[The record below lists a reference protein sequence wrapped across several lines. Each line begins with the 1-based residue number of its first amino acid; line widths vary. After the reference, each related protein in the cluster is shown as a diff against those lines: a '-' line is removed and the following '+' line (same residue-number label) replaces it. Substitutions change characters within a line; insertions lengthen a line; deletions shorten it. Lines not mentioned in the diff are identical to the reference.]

1 MHISENTIEENK
13 TFMNENTITNTSTA
27 NTSTS
32 TIATDA
38 TANTSTAN
46 TNTANT
52 DTNTNTQKTTK
63 TTNKLWLVKHARAL
77 SFIAYMAVVAVVMYF
92 HEPWFDEAQSWLIA
106 RDSSFVDLLTLRPHY
121 EGHPPLWTLLLS
133 IPAKTGIP
141 YEIGLKGVQLL
152 CVALLGGWLI
162 FRAPFSKLAVFLLPF
177 TYFLCFQYGV
187 TSRPYALLCAAL
199 FMVAHYWKQSDSK
212 PSDTWKLALS
222 LVLLCAISAYGIALA
237 AGFALAWIWRATK
250 SAGIKK
256 AFAEIV
262 SNTNR
267 LVSWII
273 LALVGIASIICI
285 WPASNAFASRETFD
299 GNSPL
304 TQFLSFIFVMPS
316 ESMFTQFA
324 GDVSLRR
331 LTLSVPSAIICV
343 IISILIWDFAVRI
356 AYRRG
361 MLVSLILPYL
371 TFAAVATQY
380 FTLHHAGIVFA
391 FFIAQL
397 WMCIAC
403 KPLES
408 KDIPAIIFK
417 LFKVVN
423 KSANKSENKTEDKD
437 TNKSARSK
445 VTTSVITA
453 IITIVLLSPSLIWN
467 AYSCVN
473 DIRFDY
479 SGSRALAQFIKQ
491 KHAENKRFVTSWL
504 HQDEKTD
511 KQGNVIVPEFE
522 DIHQYS
528 WQLITANPYFL
539 KNLIDC
545 SYKNSSFITNEQIS
559 RYQAS
564 DELSACRA
572 KKEPEF
578 FVTES
583 SKPWYYFVSLNY
595 NIDHYTDRVIAETKS
610 SWKSKISKGKII
622 VYERKNN
629 IKKLQ

>member
-1 MHISENTIEENK
+1 MSEN
-13 TFMNENTITNTSTA
+13 
-27 NTSTS
+27 
-32 TIATDA
+32 A
-38 TANTSTAN
+38 TANANAITTYATAT
-46 TNTANT
+46 TNT
-52 DTNTNTQKTTK
+52 TK
-63 TTNKLWLVKHARAL
+63 NLNISNKLWFVKHVRAL
-77 SFIAYMAVVAVVMYF
+77 IFIAYIAVVVVVMCF

-106 RDSSFVDLLTLRPHY
+106 RDSSFADLLTLRPHY

-133 IPAKTGIP
+133 ITAKTGVP
-141 YEIGLKGVQLL
+141 YEIGLKGVQIL
-152 CVALLGGWLI
+152 CTALLGGWLI

-187 TSRPYALLCAAL
+187 TSRPYALLCTAL

-237 AGFALAWIWRATK
+237 AGFALAWIWRAAK

-256 AFAEIV
+256 AFAEIF
-262 SNTNR
+262 SNANR

-343 IISILIWDFAVRI
+343 IISILIWAFAVRI

-371 TFAAVATQY
+371 TFAAIATQY
-380 FTLHHAGIVFA
+380 FTLHHVGIVFV
-391 FFIAQL
+391 FFVAQL
-397 WMCIAC
+397 WMCIAR

-408 KDIPAIIFK
+408 KDMPTIIFR
-417 LFKVVN
+417 LFKAEYKN
-423 KSANKSENKTEDKD
+423 TNKTE
-437 TNKSARSK
+437 NSNSKSASKSAGSK
-445 VTTSVITA
+445 VIA
-453 IITIVLLSPSLIWN
+453 GIITVVLLYPSLVWN

-491 KHAENKRFVTSWL
+491 NHAENKRFVTSWL

-528 WQLITANPYFL
+528 WQLITANPYFS

-545 SYKNSSFITNEQIS
+545 SYKNSSFITNERPSQE
-559 RYQAS
+559 QAS
-564 DELSACRA
+564 NEMAVCKA

-595 NIDHYTDRVIAETKS
+595 NIDHYTERTIAKTKS
-610 SWKSKISKGKII
+610 SWKAKTSEGRII

-629 IKKLQ
+629 QRIYINM

>member
-13 TFMNENTITNTSTA
+13 TFMNENTITNT
-27 NTSTS
+27 
-32 TIATDA
+32 IATDA
-38 TANTSTAN
+38 TANTST
-46 TNTANT
+46 
-52 DTNTNTQKTTK
+52 NTNTQKTTNTTK

-267 LVSWII
+267 LVSWVI

-343 IISILIWDFAVRI
+343 IISILIWAFAVRI

-397 WMCIAC
+397 WMCIARE
-403 KPLES
+403 PLES

-437 TNKSARSK
+437 TNKSAISK

-528 WQLITANPYFL
+528 WQLITANPYFS

-545 SYKNSSFITNEQIS
+545 SYKNSSFITNEQVS
-559 RYQAS
+559 RYQAA
-564 DELSACRA
+564 DELSACKA

-595 NIDHYTDRVIAETKS
+595 NIDHYTDHVIAETKS

>member
-1 MHISENTIEENK
+1 MSEN
-13 TFMNENTITNTSTA
+13 
-27 NTSTS
+27 
-32 TIATDA
+32 A
-38 TANTSTAN
+38 TANANAITTYATAT
-46 TNTANT
+46 TNT
-52 DTNTNTQKTTK
+52 TK
-63 TTNKLWLVKHARAL
+63 NLNISNKLWFVKHVRAL
-77 SFIAYMAVVAVVMYF
+77 IFIAYIAVVVVVMCF

-106 RDSSFVDLLTLRPHY
+106 RDSSFADLLTLRPHY

-133 IPAKTGIP
+133 ITAKTGVP
-141 YEIGLKGVQLL
+141 YEIGLKGVQIL
-152 CVALLGGWLI
+152 CTALLGGWLI

-187 TSRPYALLCAAL
+187 TSRPYALLCTAL

-237 AGFALAWIWRATK
+237 AGFALAWIWRAAK

-256 AFAEIV
+256 AFAEIF
-262 SNTNR
+262 SNANR

-343 IISILIWDFAVRI
+343 IISILIWAFAVRI

-371 TFAAVATQY
+371 TFAAIATQY
-380 FTLHHAGIVFA
+380 FTLHHVGIVFV
-391 FFIAQL
+391 FFVAQL
-397 WMCIAC
+397 WMCIAR

-408 KDIPAIIFK
+408 KDMPTIIFR
-417 LFKVVN
+417 LFKAEYKN
-423 KSANKSENKTEDKD
+423 TNKTE
-437 TNKSARSK
+437 NSNSKSASKSAGSK
-445 VTTSVITA
+445 VIA
-453 IITIVLLSPSLIWN
+453 GIITVVLLYPSLVWN

-491 KHAENKRFVTSWL
+491 NHAENKRFVTSWL

-528 WQLITANPYFL
+528 WQLITANPYFS

-545 SYKNSSFITNEQIS
+545 SYKNSSFITNEQPS
-559 RYQAS
+559 QEQAS
-564 DELSACRA
+564 NEMGACKA
-572 KKEPEF
+572 KKEPKF

-583 SKPWYYFVSLNY
+583 DKPWYYFVYLNY
-595 NIDHYTDRVIAETKS
+595 NIDHYTEHTIAKTKS
-610 SWKSKISKGKII
+610 SWKAGVSEGRII
-622 VYERKNN
+622 VYERK
-629 IKKLQ
+629 K

>member
-1 MHISENTIEENK
+1 MSENT
-13 TFMNENTITNTSTA
+13 TVNTNAVI
-27 NTSTS
+27 
-32 TIATDA
+32 TDA
-38 TANTSTAN
+38 TAT
-46 TNTANT
+46 T
-52 DTNTNTQKTTK
+52 DTTK
-63 TTNKLWLVKHARAL
+63 TLNIPNKLWSVKHARAII
-77 SFIAYMAVVAVVMYF
+77 FIAYMAVVVVVMCF

-106 RDSSFVDLLTLRPHY
+106 RDSSFADLLTLRPHY

-133 IPAKTGIP
+133 IPAKTGVP

-152 CVALLGGWLI
+152 CTALLGGWLI

-222 LVLLCAISAYGIALA
+222 LVLLCAISAYGIALS
-237 AGFALAWIWRATK
+237 AGFALAWIWRAAK

-256 AFAEIV
+256 AFAEIF
-262 SNTNR
+262 SNINR

-285 WPASNAFASRETFD
+285 WPAANAFASRETFD

-343 IISILIWDFAVRI
+343 IISILIWAFAVRI

-371 TFAAVATQY
+371 TFAVVATQY

-391 FFIAQL
+391 FFVAQL
-397 WMCIAC
+397 WMCIAR
-403 KPLES
+403 KSLES
-408 KDIPAIIFK
+408 KDMPTIIFR

-423 KSANKSENKTEDKD
+423 KN
-437 TNKSARSK
+437 TNKAENSNSRSASK
-445 VTTSVITA
+445 SVGNKVIA
-453 IITIVLLSPSLIWN
+453 GIITVVLLSPSLIWN

-479 SGSRALAQFIKQ
+479 SGSRALAQSIKQ
-491 KHAENKRFVTSWL
+491 NHAENMRFVTSWL

-528 WQLITANPYFL
+528 WQLITANPYFS

-545 SYKNSSFITNEQIS
+545 SYKNSSFITNEQPS
-559 RYQAS
+559 QEQAS
-564 DELSACRA
+564 NEMDACKA
-572 KKEPEF
+572 KKEPKF

-583 SKPWYYFVSLNY
+583 DKPWYYFVYLNY
-595 NIDHYTDRVIAETKS
+595 NIDHYTERTIAKTKS
-610 SWKSKISKGKII
+610 SWKAGTSEGRII
-622 VYERKNN
+622 VYERK
-629 IKKLQ
+629 K

>member
-1 MHISENTIEENK
+1 MSENT
-13 TFMNENTITNTSTA
+13 TVNTNAVI
-27 NTSTS
+27 
-32 TIATDA
+32 TDA
-38 TANTSTAN
+38 TAT
-46 TNTANT
+46 T
-52 DTNTNTQKTTK
+52 DTTK
-63 TTNKLWLVKHARAL
+63 TLNIPNKLWSVKHARAII
-77 SFIAYMAVVAVVMYF
+77 FIAYMAVVVVVMCF

-106 RDSSFVDLLTLRPHY
+106 RDSSFADLLTLRPHY

-133 IPAKTGIP
+133 IPAKTGVP

-152 CVALLGGWLI
+152 CTALLGGWLI

-222 LVLLCAISAYGIALA
+222 LVLLCAISAYGIALS
-237 AGFALAWIWRATK
+237 AGFALAWIWRAAK

-256 AFAEIV
+256 AFAEIF
-262 SNTNR
+262 SNINR

-285 WPASNAFASRETFD
+285 WPAANAFASRETFD

-343 IISILIWDFAVRI
+343 IISILIWAFAVRI
-356 AYRRG
+356 TYRRG

-371 TFAAVATQY
+371 TFAVVATQY

-391 FFIAQL
+391 FFVAQL
-397 WMCIAC
+397 WMCIAR
-403 KPLES
+403 KSLES
-408 KDIPAIIFK
+408 KDMPTIIFR

-423 KSANKSENKTEDKD
+423 KN
-437 TNKSARSK
+437 TNKAENSNENSNSRSASK
-445 VTTSVITA
+445 SVGNKVIA
-453 IITIVLLSPSLIWN
+453 GIITVVLLSPSLIWN

-491 KHAENKRFVTSWL
+491 NHAENMRFVTSWL

-528 WQLITANPYFL
+528 WQLITANPYFS

-545 SYKNSSFITNEQIS
+545 SYKNSSFITNEQPS
-559 RYQAS
+559 QEQAS
-564 DELSACRA
+564 NEMDACKA
-572 KKEPEF
+572 KKEPKF

-583 SKPWYYFVSLNY
+583 DKPWYYFVYLNY
-595 NIDHYTDRVIAETKS
+595 NIDHYTERTIAKTKS
-610 SWKSKISKGKII
+610 SWKAGTSEGRII
-622 VYERKNN
+622 VYERK
-629 IKKLQ
+629 K

>member
-1 MHISENTIEENK
+1 MSEN
-13 TFMNENTITNTSTA
+13 
-27 NTSTS
+27 
-32 TIATDA
+32 A
-38 TANTSTAN
+38 TANANAITTYATAT
-46 TNTANT
+46 TNT
-52 DTNTNTQKTTK
+52 TK
-63 TTNKLWLVKHARAL
+63 NLNISNKLWFVKHVRAL
-77 SFIAYMAVVAVVMYF
+77 IFIAYIAVVVVVMCF

-106 RDSSFVDLLTLRPHY
+106 RDSSFADLLTLRPHY

-141 YEIGLKGVQLL
+141 YEIGLKGVQIL
-152 CVALLGGWLI
+152 CTALLGGWLI

-187 TSRPYALLCAAL
+187 TSRPYALLCTAL

-343 IISILIWDFAVRI
+343 IISILIWAFAVRI

-423 KSANKSENKTEDKD
+423 KSENETENKG

-445 VTTSVITA
+445 VTTSAITA

-528 WQLITANPYFL
+528 WQLITANPYFS

-595 NIDHYTDRVIAETKS
+595 NIDHYTERTIAKTKS
-610 SWKSKISKGKII
+610 SWKAKTSEGRII

-629 IKKLQ
+629 

>member
-13 TFMNENTITNTSTA
+13 TLMNENTVTNTGTNTNTST
-27 NTSTS
+27 S
-32 TIATDA
+32 
-38 TANTSTAN
+38 
-46 TNTANT
+46 
-52 DTNTNTQKTTK
+52 KTKKTLNVTKTLK
-63 TTNKLWLVKHARAL
+63 TTNKLWFVKNARSL
-77 SFIAYMAVVAVVMYF
+77 IFIAYLSVVVAVMCF

-106 RDSSFVDLLTLRPHY
+106 RDSSFADLLTLRPHY

-133 IPAKTGIP
+133 IPAKTGVP

-152 CVALLGGWLI
+152 CTALLGGWLI

-212 PSDTWKLALS
+212 SSDTWKLALS

-237 AGFALAWIWRATK
+237 AGFAFAWIWRVVK

-256 AFAEIV
+256 ALAEIV

-285 WPASNAFASRETFD
+285 WPAANAFASRETFD

-331 LTLSVPSAIICV
+331 LMLSVPSAIICV
-343 IISILIWDFAVRI
+343 IISILIWSFAVRI

-371 TFAAVATQY
+371 TFAAIATQY
-380 FTLHHAGIVFA
+380 FTLHHAGIVFV
-391 FFIAQL
+391 FFVSQL
-397 WMCIAC
+397 WMCIAR

-408 KDIPAIIFK
+408 KDIPAIIFR
-417 LFKVVN
+417 LFKAAN
-423 KSANKSENKTEDKD
+423 KAENSNSKSAS
-437 TNKSARSK
+437 KSAGSK
-445 VTTSVITA
+445 VIA
-453 IITIVLLSPSLIWN
+453 GIIIVVLLSPSLIWN

-491 KHAENKRFVTSWL
+491 NHAENMRFVTSWL

-511 KQGNVIVPEFE
+511 KQGLSL
-522 DIHQYS
+522 IH
-528 WQLITANPYFL
+528 I
-539 KNLIDC
+539 
-545 SYKNSSFITNEQIS
+545 
-559 RYQAS
+559 
-564 DELSACRA
+564 
-572 KKEPEF
+572 
-578 FVTES
+578 
-583 SKPWYYFVSLNY
+583 
-595 NIDHYTDRVIAETKS
+595 
-610 SWKSKISKGKII
+610 
-622 VYERKNN
+622 
-629 IKKLQ
+629 

>member
-13 TFMNENTITNTSTA
+13 IFMNENTITNTSTA
-27 NTSTS
+27 NTDTPK
-32 TIATDA
+32 TIKT
-38 TANTSTAN
+38 
-46 TNTANT
+46 TNA
-52 DTNTNTQKTTK
+52 TK
-63 TTNKLWLVKHARAL
+63 TTNKLCFVKHARAL

-199 FMVAHYWKQSDSK
+199 FMVAHYWKQSDFK

-343 IISILIWDFAVRI
+343 IISILIWAFAVRI

-397 WMCIAC
+397 WMCIARE
-403 KPLES
+403 PLES

-423 KSANKSENKTEDKD
+423 KSANKS
-437 TNKSARSK
+437 ARSK
-445 VTTSVITA
+445 VTTSAITA

-528 WQLITANPYFL
+528 WQLITANPYFS

>member
-1 MHISENTIEENK
+1 MSENT
-13 TFMNENTITNTSTA
+13 TVNTNAVI
-27 NTSTS
+27 
-32 TIATDA
+32 TDA
-38 TANTSTAN
+38 TAT
-46 TNTANT
+46 T
-52 DTNTNTQKTTK
+52 DTTK
-63 TTNKLWLVKHARAL
+63 TLNIPNKLWSVKHARAII
-77 SFIAYMAVVAVVMYF
+77 FIAYMAVVVVVMCF

-106 RDSSFVDLLTLRPHY
+106 RDSSFADLLTLRPHY

-133 IPAKTGIP
+133 IPAKTGVP

-152 CVALLGGWLI
+152 CTALLGGWLI

-222 LVLLCAISAYGIALA
+222 LVLLCAISAYGIALS
-237 AGFALAWIWRATK
+237 AGFALAWIWRAAK

-256 AFAEIV
+256 AFAEIF
-262 SNTNR
+262 SNINR

-285 WPASNAFASRETFD
+285 WPAANAFASRETFD

-343 IISILIWDFAVRI
+343 IISILIWAFAVRI

-371 TFAAVATQY
+371 TFAVVATQY

-391 FFIAQL
+391 FFVAQL
-397 WMCIAC
+397 WMCIAR
-403 KPLES
+403 KSLES
-408 KDIPAIIFK
+408 KDMPTIIFR

-423 KSANKSENKTEDKD
+423 KN
-437 TNKSARSK
+437 TNKAENSNSRSASK
-445 VTTSVITA
+445 SVGNKVIA
-453 IITIVLLSPSLIWN
+453 GIITVVLLSPSLIWN

-491 KHAENKRFVTSWL
+491 NHAENMRFVTSWL

-528 WQLITANPYFL
+528 WQLITANPYFS

-545 SYKNSSFITNEQIS
+545 SYKNSSFITNEQPS
-559 RYQAS
+559 QEQAS
-564 DELSACRA
+564 NEVDACKA
-572 KKEPEF
+572 KKEPKF

-583 SKPWYYFVSLNY
+583 DKPWYYFVYLNY
-595 NIDHYTDRVIAETKS
+595 NIDHYTERTIAKTKS
-610 SWKSKISKGKII
+610 SWKAGASEGRII
-622 VYERKNN
+622 VYERK
-629 IKKLQ
+629 K

>member
-13 TFMNENTITNTSTA
+13 IFMNENTITN
-27 NTSTS
+27 

-38 TANTSTAN
+38 TANTSTTTNATKT
-46 TNTANT
+46 TNTP
-52 DTNTNTQKTTK
+52 K

-187 TSRPYALLCAAL
+187 TSRPYALLCVAL

-237 AGFALAWIWRATK
+237 AGFVLAWIWRAVK

-304 TQFLSFIFVMPS
+304 MQFLSFIFVMPS

-343 IISILIWDFAVRI
+343 IISILIWAFAVRI

-408 KDIPAIIFK
+408 KDIPEIIFK
-417 LFKVVN
+417 LFKV
-423 KSANKSENKTEDKD
+423 ANKAANKAENKDENSN
-437 TNKSARSK
+437 NKSARSK

-528 WQLITANPYFL
+528 WPLITANPYFS

-564 DELSACRA
+564 DELNVCKA

>member
-1 MHISENTIEENK
+1 MSENT
-13 TFMNENTITNTSTA
+13 TA
-27 NTSTS
+27 NANSVT
-32 TIATDA
+32 TDA
-38 TANTSTAN
+38 TAI
-46 TNTANT
+46 TN
-52 DTNTNTQKTTK
+52 TTK
-63 TTNKLWLVKHARAL
+63 TLNNSNKLWFLKHVRTL
-77 SFIAYMAVVAVVMYF
+77 IFIAYMAVVVVVMCF

-106 RDSSFVDLLTLRPHY
+106 RDSSFADLLTLRPHY

-133 IPAKTGIP
+133 ITAKTGVP
-141 YEIGLKGVQLL
+141 YEIGLKGVQIL
-152 CVALLGGWLI
+152 CTALLGGWLI

-187 TSRPYALLCAAL
+187 TSRPYALLCTAL

-237 AGFALAWIWRATK
+237 AGFALAWIWRAAK

-256 AFAEIV
+256 AFAEIF
-262 SNTNR
+262 SNANR

-343 IISILIWDFAVRI
+343 IISILIWAFAVRI

-371 TFAAVATQY
+371 TFAAIATQY
-380 FTLHHAGIVFA
+380 FTLHHVGIVFV
-391 FFIAQL
+391 FFVAQL
-397 WMCIAC
+397 WMCIAR

-408 KDIPAIIFK
+408 KDMPTIIFR
-417 LFKVVN
+417 LFKAEYKN
-423 KSANKSENKTEDKD
+423 TNKTE
-437 TNKSARSK
+437 NSNSKSASKSAGSK
-445 VTTSVITA
+445 VIA
-453 IITIVLLSPSLIWN
+453 GIITVVLLYPSLVWN

-491 KHAENKRFVTSWL
+491 NHAENKRFVTSWL

-528 WQLITANPYFL
+528 WQLITANPYFS

-545 SYKNSSFITNEQIS
+545 SYKNSSFITNERPSQE
-559 RYQAS
+559 QAS
-564 DELSACRA
+564 NEMAVCKA

-595 NIDHYTDRVIAETKS
+595 NIDHYTERTIAKTKS
-610 SWKSKISKGKII
+610 SWKARTSEGRII
-622 VYERKNN
+622 VYERK
-629 IKKLQ
+629 K

>member
-1 MHISENTIEENK
+1 MSENT
-13 TFMNENTITNTSTA
+13 TVNTNAVI
-27 NTSTS
+27 
-32 TIATDA
+32 TDA
-38 TANTSTAN
+38 TAT
-46 TNTANT
+46 T
-52 DTNTNTQKTTK
+52 DTTK
-63 TTNKLWLVKHARAL
+63 TLNIPNKLWSVKHARAII
-77 SFIAYMAVVAVVMYF
+77 FIAYMAVVVVVMCF

-106 RDSSFVDLLTLRPHY
+106 RDSSFADLLTLRPHY

-133 IPAKTGIP
+133 IPAKTGVP

-152 CVALLGGWLI
+152 CTALLGGWLI

-222 LVLLCAISAYGIALA
+222 LVLLCAISAYGIALS
-237 AGFALAWIWRATK
+237 AGFALAWIWRAAK

-256 AFAEIV
+256 AFAEIF
-262 SNTNR
+262 SNINR

-285 WPASNAFASRETFD
+285 WPAANAFASRETFD

-331 LTLSVPSAIICV
+331 LTLSVPSVIICV
-343 IISILIWDFAVRI
+343 IISILIWAFAVRI
-356 AYRRG
+356 TYRRG

-371 TFAAVATQY
+371 TFAVVATQY

-391 FFIAQL
+391 FFVAQL
-397 WMCIAC
+397 WMCIAR
-403 KPLES
+403 KSLES
-408 KDIPAIIFK
+408 KDMPTIIFR

-423 KSANKSENKTEDKD
+423 KN
-437 TNKSARSK
+437 TNKAENSNENSNSRSASK
-445 VTTSVITA
+445 SVGNKVIA
-453 IITIVLLSPSLIWN
+453 GIITVVLLSPSLIWN

-491 KHAENKRFVTSWL
+491 NHAENMRFVTSWL

-528 WQLITANPYFL
+528 WQLITANPYFS

-545 SYKNSSFITNEQIS
+545 SYKNSSFITNEQP
-559 RYQAS
+559 YQEQAS
-564 DELSACRA
+564 NEMDACRA
-572 KKEPEF
+572 KKEPKF

-583 SKPWYYFVSLNY
+583 DKPWYYFVYLNY
-595 NIDHYTDRVIAETKS
+595 NIDHYTERTIAKTKS
-610 SWKSKISKGKII
+610 SWKAGTSEGRII
-622 VYERKNN
+622 VYERK
-629 IKKLQ
+629 K

>member
-1 MHISENTIEENK
+1 MSEN
-13 TFMNENTITNTSTA
+13 
-27 NTSTS
+27 
-32 TIATDA
+32 A
-38 TANTSTAN
+38 TANANAITTYATAT
-46 TNTANT
+46 TNT
-52 DTNTNTQKTTK
+52 TK
-63 TTNKLWLVKHARAL
+63 NLNISNKLWFVKHVRAL
-77 SFIAYMAVVAVVMYF
+77 IFIAYIAVVVVVMCF

-106 RDSSFVDLLTLRPHY
+106 RDSSFADLLTLRPHY

-133 IPAKTGIP
+133 IPAKTGVP
-141 YEIGLKGVQLL
+141 YEIGLKGVQIL
-152 CVALLGGWLI
+152 CTALLGGWLI

-187 TSRPYALLCAAL
+187 TSRPYALLCTAL

-237 AGFALAWIWRATK
+237 AGFALAWIWRAAK

-256 AFAEIV
+256 AFAEIF
-262 SNTNR
+262 SNANR

-299 GNSPL
+299 GNSSL

-343 IISILIWDFAVRI
+343 IISILIWAFAIRI

-371 TFAAVATQY
+371 TFAAIATQY
-380 FTLHHAGIVFA
+380 FTLHHVGIVFV
-391 FFIAQL
+391 FFVAQL
-397 WMCIAC
+397 WMCIAR

-408 KDIPAIIFK
+408 KDIPAIIFR
-417 LFKVVN
+417 LFKN
-423 KSANKSENKTEDKD
+423 ANKNTNKTE
-437 TNKSARSK
+437 NSNENSNSKSASK
-445 VTTSVITA
+445 SAGCKVIA
-453 IITIVLLSPSLIWN
+453 GIITVVLLYPSLVWN

-491 KHAENKRFVTSWL
+491 NHAENKRFVTSWL

-528 WQLITANPYFL
+528 WQLITANPYFS

-545 SYKNSSFITNEQIS
+545 SYKNSSFITNERPSQE
-559 RYQAS
+559 QAS
-564 DELSACRA
+564 NEMAVCKA
-572 KKEPEF
+572 EKEPEF

-595 NIDHYTDRVIAETKS
+595 NIDHYTERTIAKTKS
-610 SWKSKISKGKII
+610 SWKAKTSEGRII

-629 IKKLQ
+629 

>member
-1 MHISENTIEENK
+1 MHINENTIEENK
-13 TFMNENTITNTSTA
+13 TLMNENTVTN
-27 NTSTS
+27 
-32 TIATDA
+32 TIATNA
-38 TANTSTAN
+38 IAN
-46 TNTANT
+46 TNTP
-52 DTNTNTQKTTK
+52 KTTK

-106 RDSSFVDLLTLRPHY
+106 RDSSFADLLTLRPHY

-133 IPAKTGIP
+133 IPAKTGVP

-152 CVALLGGWLI
+152 CTALLGGWLI
-162 FRAPFSKLAVFLLPF
+162 FRAPFSKLVVFLLPF

-212 PSDTWKLALS
+212 PSNTWKLALS

-237 AGFALAWIWRATK
+237 AGFALAWIWRAVK

-256 AFAEIV
+256 AFAEIF
-262 SNTNR
+262 SNINR

-343 IISILIWDFAVRI
+343 IISILIWAFAIRI

-371 TFAAVATQY
+371 TFAVVATQY

-391 FFIAQL
+391 FFVAQL
-397 WMCIAC
+397 WMCIAR

-408 KDIPAIIFK
+408 KDIPAIIFR
-417 LFKVVN
+417 LFKNAN
-423 KSANKSENKTEDKD
+423 KAESKSENS
-437 TNKSARSK
+437 NSKSAKSK
-445 VTTSVITA
+445 VVTG
-453 IITIVLLSPSLIWN
+453 IITVVLLFPSLVWN
-467 AYSCVN
+467 AYSCIN

-491 KHAENKRFVTSWL
+491 NHAENKRFVTSWL

-528 WQLITANPYFL
+528 WQLITANPYFS

-545 SYKNSSFITNEQIS
+545 SYKNSSFITNEQPS
-559 RYQAS
+559 QEQAS
-564 DELSACRA
+564 NEMDACKA

-583 SKPWYYFVSLNY
+583 DKPWYYFVYLNY
-595 NIDHYTDRVIAETKS
+595 NIDHYTERTIAKTKS
-610 SWKSKISKGKII
+610 SWKAGTSEGRII
-622 VYERKNN
+622 VYERK
-629 IKKLQ
+629 K